1 MNNSLR
7 IAFRNIFKRKGY
19 SLLNITGLTIGMSCC
34 LLIFHYVAYEKSYDD
49 FVPDAGQIVRVRLDS
64 YQKGV
69 LAYKSA
75 TSYPAI
81 APTMKKDFPEVDKF
95 CRLIDNNLLLANE
108 AEDKKFT
115 ENKGYYADPA
125 VVDMFG
131 LHFIKGNPGT
141 ALTGPDKI
149 ILSESTAKK
158 YFNSSEAIGK
168 RLVN

>member
-1 MNNSLR
+1 MTMLTNSLKL
-7 IAFRNIFKRKGY
+7 AFRNIFKRKGY

-34 LLIFHYVAYEKSYDD
+34 LLIFHYVSYEKSYDD
-49 FVPDAGQIVRVRLDS
+49 FVPASKQIVRVRLDS

-81 APTMKKDFPEVDKF
+81 APTMKKDFAEVDTF

-108 AEDKKFT
+108 EQDKKFN
-115 ENKGYYADPA
+115 EDKGYYADPA

-131 LHFIKGNPGT
+131 IHFIKGNPAT
-141 ALTGPDKI
+141 ALNAPEKI
-149 ILSESTAKK
+149 ILSE
-158 YFNSSEAIGK
+158 
-168 RLVN
+168 